1 MKRILAYNDY
11 YIPAVKCGGPVTSIQ
26 NAVNALRDE
35 FEFYIEATNHDFGD
49 TTVSGHR

>member
-26 NAVNALRDE
+26 NAVNALRWC
-35 FEFYIEATNHDFGD
+35 
-49 TTVSGHR
+49 